1 MEEEKVVLYLG
12 RSRKVHGG
20 VGGQMNVVRRGGQ
33 MNVVRRG
40 GQMNVVRRGQMN
52 VVRRGGQMPIAGW

>member
-40 GQMNVVRRGQMN
+40 QMN